1 MRSAARRGSVAN
13 LMPRNS
19 PPLHRPRGAISWAA
33 DLIWPPRSLLSE
45 AIVDRPGAIEPA
57 LWSEL
62 RFLDA
67 PWCSRC
73 GFPLPSD
80 EGLDAVCA
88 ACAAHA
94 PAYDT
99 ARAALAYDDHAR
111 RLVLDLKRGGRRDG
125 LGVFA
130 RWMASAGRDALARA
144 DFLAPAPMHW
154 TRLAVRSFN
163 QAAWLAQELSRAAGK
178 PWRPGALVRV
188 KRRKS
193 QAGLSASE
201 RRRNVAGA
209 IKASTRFEGKIIVV
223 VDDVFTTGATLEACA
238 RALRKAGAAE
248 VHGLTLAR
256 VVRPTDITL

>member
-1 MRSAARRGSVAN
+1 MTQSYRTAGSFRKRGVA
-13 LMPRNS
+13 
-19 PPLHRPRGAISWAA
+19 SWLS
-33 DLIWPPRSLLSE
+33 DLIWPPRSLLSD
-45 AIVDRPGAIEPA
+45 AMVDRPGVIEPA
-57 LWSEL
+57 LWGEL
-62 RFLDA
+62 RFLGA
-67 PWCSRC
+67 PWCARC

-80 EGLDAVCA
+80 EGAEAVCA
-88 ACAAHA
+88 ACAGRE

-99 ARAALAYDDHAR
+99 ARAALGYDDHAR

-125 LGVFA
+125 LPVFA
-130 RWMASAGRDALARA
+130 RWMAAAGEAALARA

-154 TRLAVRSFN
+154 TRLAMRSFN
-163 QAAWLAQELSRAAGK
+163 QAAWLAQALSRESGK
-178 PWRPGALVRV
+178 PWKPGALTRF

-201 RRRNVAGA
+201 RRRNVGGA
-209 IKASTRFEGKIIVV
+209 IKASARFEGKIIVV

-256 VVRPTDITL
+256 VVRPTDILS

>member
-1 MRSAARRGSVAN
+1 MGTSYRAAGAFRKRGV
-13 LMPRNS
+13 
-19 PPLHRPRGAISWAA
+19 ISRLS

-45 AIVDRPGAIEPA
+45 EIVDRPGVIEPA
-57 LWSEL
+57 LWNEL
-62 RFLDA
+62 HFLSD
-67 PWCSRC
+67 PLCTVC
-73 GFPLPSD
+73 GFPLPD
-80 EGLDAVCA
+80 DPGPGAVCG
-88 ACAAHA
+88 ACAGRKRAF
-94 PAYDT
+94 DS

-111 RLVLDLKRGGRRDG
+111 RLILDLKRGGRRDG
-125 LGVFA
+125 LPVFA
-130 RWMASAGRDALARA
+130 RWMAAAAPVLERV

-163 QAAWLAQELSRAAGK
+163 QAAWLAQALAGVSGK
-178 PWRPGALVRV
+178 RWKPGALVRT

-201 RRRNVAGA
+201 RRRNVGGA
-209 IKASTRFEGKIIVV
+209 IKASGRFEDKTIVV

-256 VVRPTDITL
+256 VVRPTDILV